1 MNLIAWFSK
10 LIQKPSFDLLHAME
24 LNKMESGKNVNDGD
38 QEESSQNAEK
48 TEIVDDKEVFKKIFI
63 SKSKSKDGVVVVI
76 SNSHIKTFY
85 ICNYNK

>member
-1 MNLIAWFSK
+1 
-10 LIQKPSFDLLHAME
+10 ME
-24 LNKMESGKNVNDGD
+24 CGKNVNNGD

-48 TEIVDDKEVFKKIFI
+48 TEIVDDKEVFKKIII

-76 SNSHIKTFY
+76 SNSYKTFY